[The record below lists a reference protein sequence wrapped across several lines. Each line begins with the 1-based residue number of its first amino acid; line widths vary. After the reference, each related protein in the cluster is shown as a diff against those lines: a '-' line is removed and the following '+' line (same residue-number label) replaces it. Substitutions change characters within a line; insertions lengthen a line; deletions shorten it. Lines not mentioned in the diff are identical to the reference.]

1 MMMIYYHDDDDN
13 VYDDDDSIH
22 DDNVQGCKFSHSDMN
37 PVEGFLLHTICNSLV
52 ILKSIFN
59 SVVFALRHN
68 QVTRVVMIVMMK
80 RCR

>member
-1 MMMIYYHDDDDN
+1 MSKGDILYDGNYDDDDHDDDDDDN
-13 VYDDDDSIH
+13 VHDDDDGY
-22 DDNVQGCKFSHSDMN
+22 DLQGCKFSQSDVN

-68 QVTRVVMIVMMK
+68 QVL
-80 RCR
+80 